1 MGSDPPW
8 RAACKASPNF
18 VYAVY
23 VIFNNAYALFEA
35 KVPRPELYPVKK
47 IIGFDE
53 KMGAAV
59 EKWRAK
65 QRPLPTFSEAIRR
78 LVELGLKAKSGR

>member
-1 MGSDPPW
+1 MTKPSSAGNPIGWVRPVLVGPDPPW

-35 KVPRPELYPVKK
+35 KMPRPS
-47 IIGFDE
+47 FT
-53 KMGAAV
+53 
-59 EKWRAK
+59 R
-65 QRPLPTFSEAIRR
+65 
-78 LVELGLKAKSGR
+78 

>member
-1 MGSDPPW
+1 M
-8 RAACKASPNF
+8 
-18 VYAVY
+18 
-23 VIFNNAYALFEA
+23 
-35 KVPRPELYPVKK
+35 KK

-53 KMGAAV
+53 KMVAAV